1 MRRLFHPTLSDDRT
15 SRGQGFPGPRI
26 PGLSWG
32 RTTCPAMLAPAWL
45 LLAWCLVS
53 GLPTA
58 RGAEAPAVSVC
69 ATVGMVADL
78 AREVGGGS
86 VVVQALMG
94 PGVDPHLYKATSS
107 DLVRLQRADLILYSG
122 LHLEGRMQE
131 TFERLRRSGRR
142 VRAVTEGLPRD
153 RLIGAGG
160 EGQHDPHVW
169 FDVRLWA
176 DCADTVAD
184 ALAGVRPVSAG
195 DFRRNAA
202 ALKERLGG
210 LDRWVRGRVAEVPAS
225 RRILVTSHD
234 AFGYFGRAYGFQ
246 VVALQGISTVTE
258 AGLADMAQLTDFIRS
273 KGVPAV
279 FIESSVS
286 PAGLRRISKDAG
298 VRLGGELFSDALGTP
313 GQTHDGVDLGTYEGM
328 IRRNVDRIVEG
339 LK

>member
-1 MRRLFHPTLSDDRT
+1 MRRFFHPTAMRGRGGLGLRIRGLFRDRST
-15 SRGQGFPGPRI
+15 
-26 PGLSWG
+26 
-32 RTTCPAMLAPAWL
+32 APVRRVAAGI
-45 LLAWCLVS
+45 LLAWSLIAV
-53 GLPTA
+53 
-58 RGAEAPAVSVC
+58 APAARASDSAPISVC
-69 ATVGMVADL
+69 ATVGMVADM
-78 AREVGGGS
+78 AREVGGDS
-86 VVVQALMG
+86 VAVHALMG

-131 TFERLRRSGRR
+131 TFERLRRSGRQ
-142 VRAVTEGLPRD
+142 VRAVTDGLPRG

-176 DCADTVAD
+176 DCADTVAE
-184 ALAGVRPVSAG
+184 ALAGARPASAG
-195 DFRRNAA
+195 DFRRSAV
-202 ALKERLGG
+202 ALKERLDG

-258 AGLADMAQLTDFIRS
+258 AGLADMAQLTDFIRA

-286 PAGLRRISKDAG
+286 PAGVQRISKDAG
-298 VRLGGELFSDALGTP
+298 VRLGGELFSDALGSP
-313 GQTHDGVDLGTYEGM
+313 GQKHDGFDLGTYEGM